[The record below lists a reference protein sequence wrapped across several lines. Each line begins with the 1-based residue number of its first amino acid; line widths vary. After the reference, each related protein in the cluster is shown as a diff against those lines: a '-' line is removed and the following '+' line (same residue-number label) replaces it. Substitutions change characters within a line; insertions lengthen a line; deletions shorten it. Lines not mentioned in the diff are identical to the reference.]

1 MSIALS
7 PLDRELIALIG
18 EYMVPITLGIAR
30 VGAIFF
36 WLPYLSSGAIASP
49 VARAAIAA
57 AVVVGMWPVTDTAQL
72 PQGLLAIALATA
84 TEVLVGTA
92 IGLMVSLPFHIFYA
106 VGAIVDNQRGASIS
120 AALDPLTGI
129 EATETAHL
137 LNMTG
142 ALIFLMSGG
151 MVSLM
156 QVIQASYGLVP
167 MGAHWIVNDGAATG
181 YLSVLLAESV
191 RMAMPVLIV
200 LFLVE
205 VFLGI
210 LSRFAE
216 QMNPFAVSLG
226 IKSFVAFIAL
236 AMYLMWMM
244 VDQVPAMWQLHNGLE
259 LIKAAVPPWNPK
271 SPPPSACSSNR
282 RRVPVTAVV
291 T

>member
-7 PLDRELIALIG
+7 PLDRELVGLIG
-18 EYMVPITLGIAR
+18 EYAVPLALGMAR

-36 WLPYLSSGAIASP
+36 WLPYLSAGAIASP

-57 AVVVGMWPVTDTAQL
+57 AVVIGMWPVTETAQL
-72 PQGLLAIALATA
+72 PQGMLGIAMATA

-120 AALDPLTGI
+120 ASLDPLTGI

-137 LNMTG
+137 LNMTSS
-142 ALIFLMSGG
+142 LIFLMSGG
-151 MVSLM
+151 IVSLL
-156 QVIQASYGLVP
+156 QVIHASYSLVP
-167 MGAHWIVNDGAATG
+167 MGAHWIVDGGAASG
-181 YLSVLLAESV
+181 FLDVLLAESV
-191 RMAMPVLIV
+191 RMAMPVLVV

-236 AMYLMWMM
+236 AIYLMWMM
-244 VDQVPAMWQLHNGLE
+244 IDQVPALWQMHDGLE
-259 LIKAAVPPWNPK
+259 LIKA
-271 SPPPSACSSNR
+271 
-282 RRVPVTAVV
+282 PVVR
-291 T
+291 

>member
-1 MSIALS
+1 MSITLS
-7 PLDRELIALIG
+7 ALDRELIALIG
-18 EYMVPITLGIAR
+18 DYAVPLTLGMAR
-30 VGAIFF
+30 VSAIFF
-36 WLPYLSSGAIASP
+36 WLPYLSAGAIASP

-57 AVVVGMWPVTDTAQL
+57 AVVIGMWPVTQGAQL
-72 PQGLLAIALATA
+72 PQDMLGIAMTAA
-84 TEVLVGTA
+84 TEVLIGTA

-137 LNMTG
+137 LNMTSS
-142 ALIFLMSGG
+142 LMFLMTGG

-156 QVIQASYGLVP
+156 QVIHASYGLVP
-167 MGAHWIVNDGAATG
+167 MGAHWIVNDGAVTEF
-181 YLSVLLAESV
+181 LSVLLAESV
-191 RMAMPVLIV
+191 RMAMPVLLV

-236 AMYLMWMM
+236 AMYLMWTM
-244 VDQVPAMWQLHNGLE
+244 VDQLPALWHMHDGLE
-259 LIKAAVPPWNPK
+259 LIKTAVPP
-271 SPPPSACSSNR
+271 
-282 RRVPVTAVV
+282 
-291 T
+291 